1 MNKFSKWFVSR
12 YSEMHKMLKS
22 LFHVVIWLI
31 AILNLRRNVQH
42 YEFILKVHTIR
53 KSSFCKTN
61 ILTPTAHQYW
71 GKVSKIF
78 DTFYLYL
85 QLLAIMNLMIPT
97 LRLKN
102 FMTSCRDKLY
112 HHTIS
117 NRIKFNFLI
126 ILFDKMFSSKNLC
139 LRLALSQKLKEWL
152 TSKIR
157 LVNMHS
163 WTNKIKSS
171 SCLWQQ
177 F

>member
-1 MNKFSKWFVSR
+1 MITMNKFSKWFVSR

-53 KSSFCKTN
+53 KSSFCKIN
-61 ILTPTAHQYW
+61 ILIPTAHQYW

-85 QLLAIMNLMIPT
+85 QLLAIINLMIPT

-126 ILFDKMFSSKNLC
+126 ILFDKMFSSKSLP
-139 LRLALSQKLKEWL
+139 SSGTE
-152 TSKIR
+152 SKIER
-157 LVNMHS
+157 MTDFKNLTCKHTLLN
-163 WTNKIKSS
+163 
-171 SCLWQQ
+171 QQ
-177 F
+177 N